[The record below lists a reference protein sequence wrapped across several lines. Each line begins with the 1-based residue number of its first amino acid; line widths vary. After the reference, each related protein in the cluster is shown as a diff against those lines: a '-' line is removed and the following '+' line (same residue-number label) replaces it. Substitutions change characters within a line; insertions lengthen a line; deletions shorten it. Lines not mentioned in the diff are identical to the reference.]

1 MKREIKESVDCFMKT
16 SWSVSLVI
24 PVRNEERSLPSLI
37 ESIKQQTF
45 EPAEIIIVDGGS
57 VDGTVRV
64 AKEIAGRD
72 PRFRVIEA
80 GPATPGR
87 GRNIGVAAA
96 RYDWIAF
103 TDAGIRLEPDW
114 LAELVRTADA
124 DPSLDVIYGNYE
136 PVITSFF
143 ERCAALAYVPPKL
156 PRGNGSLRGP
166 SIVSCL
172 MKRDAWARVGG
183 FPDLRAAE
191 DLIFME
197 RIEKA
202 GLRIGW
208 APQAT
213 VWWSLQPSFKK
224 TFKKFALYS
233 YHNVLADR
241 QKYWHYGVAR
251 QYLVAI
257 PFLLLGI
264 LHSTWWFGVPVAGFI
279 LRVARSI
286 WRHRDGKGVM
296 WLFNP
301 LQFALVG
308 TIILA
313 IDLATFVGWGQAM
326 KQSSTFTSKRET
338 KENA

>member
-1 MKREIKESVDCFMKT
+1 MKT

-72 PRFRVIEA
+72 PRFRVVEA

-87 GRNIGVAAA
+87 GRNVGVAAA

-103 TDAGIRLEPDW
+103 TDAGVRLEPDW
-114 LAELVRTADA
+114 LDELVKTASANPD
-124 DPSLDVIYGNYE
+124 LDVVYGNYE
-136 PVITSFF
+136 PVISSFF
-143 ERCAALAYVPPKL
+143 ERCAAIAYVPPKQ
-156 PRGNGSLRGP
+156 PKVNGAIRGP
-166 SIVSCL
+166 STASCL
-172 MKRDAWARVGG
+172 MKKEVWARVGG

-233 YHNVLADR
+233 YHNVLAGR

-251 QYLVAI
+251 QYLIAI

-264 LHSTWWFGVPVAGFI
+264 FHNAWWFCIPIAGFL

-286 WRHRDGKGVM
+286 WRHKEDRSVA
-296 WLFNP
+296 WLLNP
-301 LQFALVG
+301 LQFAGVA
-308 TIILA
+308 TVILA
-313 IDLATFVGWGQAM
+313 IDLATFIGWVKALQERWAM
-326 KQSSTFTSKRET
+326 ASEGEAQKG
-338 KENA
+338 A